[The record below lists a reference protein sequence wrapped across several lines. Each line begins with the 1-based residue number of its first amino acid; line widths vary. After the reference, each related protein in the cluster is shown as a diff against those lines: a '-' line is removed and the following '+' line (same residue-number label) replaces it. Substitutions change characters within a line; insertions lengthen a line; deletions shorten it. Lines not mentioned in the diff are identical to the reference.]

1 MTTVSHTNTQKAV
14 LTVATLTSF
23 LGPFL
28 ISSVN
33 IALPAIEKEF
43 ALNAVS
49 LTWIVTSY
57 LLSSA
62 IFLLPIGR
70 LADLK
75 GEVKLFKLG
84 MVIFALSTF
93 LCALSPTGMFLIGM
107 RVLQGLG
114 AAMTMT
120 TGAPLLISAFPPSER
135 GKMLGFSVAAVY
147 LGLAMG
153 PFVGGILTQ
162 HLGWRAIFLF
172 SSVLGLFGVLLTFLK
187 LKNIP
192 SSKSSGKFDYTGAL
206 LYGTA
211 LLLIVYYSSH
221 LHAATGFA
229 LLALGIL
236 LLVLFVVQCG
246 RSAHPLFDTALFT
259 KNKLFAFSNLAA
271 LINYSTTASIIFLM
285 SLFLQKVKGLSP
297 QAAGAILIS
306 QPIVMA
312 ILSPYAG
319 KLSDRIEPRILAT
332 TGMFLNAVGL
342 LFLAFVNQDTPQP
355 LIVAVLL
362 FMGFGFALFSSPN
375 MNTIMSSGE
384 KRQLGTAS
392 GTASTMRIVGQ
403 MISMTLVMLIFS
415 ARFHGAQIAQVQ
427 NEMFVGTAQFVYL
440 IFAGLCMVGV
450 YFSYSRGNMHK

>member
-1 MTTVSHTNTQKAV
+1 MISLFLIMTATTHTDTQKAV

-43 ALNAVS
+43 ALNAVT

-84 MVIFALSTF
+84 MVIFALATF
-93 LCALSPTGMFLIGM
+93 LCALSPTGIFLIGM
-107 RVLQGLG
+107 RVFQGLSM
-114 AAMTMT
+114 AMTMT

-135 GKMLGFSVAAVY
+135 GKMLGFNVAAVY

-172 SSVLGLFGVLLTFLK
+172 SSVLCIFGVLLTFLK

-192 SSKSSGKFDYTGAL
+192 SSKSTGKFDFTGAL
-206 LYGTA
+206 LYGSA

-246 RSAHPLFDTALFT
+246 RSAYPLFDTALFT
-259 KNKLFAFSNLAA
+259 KNRLFAFSNLAA

-297 QAAGAILIS
+297 QSAGAILIS
-306 QPIVMA
+306 QPLVMA

-319 KLSDRIEPRILAT
+319 KLSDKIEPRILAT

-342 LFLAFVNQDTPQP
+342 LFLAFVSC
-355 LIVAVLL
+355 LL
-362 FMGFGFALFSSPN
+362 YTSDA
-375 MNTIMSSGE
+375 
-384 KRQLGTAS
+384 
-392 GTASTMRIVGQ
+392 
-403 MISMTLVMLIFS
+403 
-415 ARFHGAQIAQVQ
+415 
-427 NEMFVGTAQFVYL
+427 
-440 IFAGLCMVGV
+440 
-450 YFSYSRGNMHK
+450 